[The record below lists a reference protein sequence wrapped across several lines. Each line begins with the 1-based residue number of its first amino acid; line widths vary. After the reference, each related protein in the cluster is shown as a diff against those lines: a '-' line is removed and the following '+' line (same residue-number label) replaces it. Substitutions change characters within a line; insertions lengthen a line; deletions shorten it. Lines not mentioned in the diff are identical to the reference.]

1 MLEIQIKDD
10 KIFAPIKD
18 KWLIATPEEK
28 VRQKII
34 CKLVNHYG
42 YSLDQMAQE
51 MQVSNSQRGQGKAR
65 ADIVIWKN
73 AKEKQGNKNAFIVV
87 ECKAENITVKEEDY
101 FQGLNY
107 ATWAKATFF
116 ITTNEKNIKF
126 FKINKE
132 IIPDELDEILDIP
145 KAEDVDNQAKIN
157 KILSQTKTFTRDEF
171 TTLLQKCHNII
182 RNNDKLS
189 PEAAFDEISKILFMK
204 IRYERNPDED
214 AIFSK
219 DHFEKKEKDYEK
231 NIKPTLVSEAD
242 KVPFMQF
249 LFRQTKKEFANDDL
263 FDENDT
269 IKIRQHS
276 FEQIVKELEK
286 YNLSDTSDDIKGI
299 AFEKFLGRTFRGEL
313 GQFFTPRPLVDFMVE
328 TLDPEEGETICDP
341 CCGSGGFLIKAFEYV
356 REKIENDIHQ
366 QKLKAKEIYLEK
378 DFERLSESQKEE
390 SIKRVNRLIAELN
403 KDLDLKN
410 TEGRLNN
417 LSANSIFGTDANPRM
432 ARTSK
437 MNMIMHGDGHSGLHH
452 NDGLLNVN
460 GIFEDRFDVILTNPP
475 FGSRVGKEVKITESD
490 KYKDQTK
497 IAYYKEKYGDEYTQA
512 LKQVND
518 NLNKPILDLFDVGKF
533 SGLTEVLFME
543 RCLKLLKKGGRM
555 GIVLPE
561 GVLNNSNL
569 QKIREYFEGRAKIIL
584 IVSIPQDVF
593 ISAKAT
599 VKPSLVFLKKFSEE
613 EEKEFAKA
621 KKQSEKQ
628 AKENYQQE
636 LENIENLDLSKKEK
650 ANKIKET
657 ESKITDES
665 KKLIKEK
672 FNYQIPI
679 AEVKQAGISTTGE
692 LCKNELVDVVKEFKQ
707 FRQKN
712 DIWQNPSKQEFSY
725 LIADN
730 GIKKLKNGDD
740 E

>member
-1 MLEIQIKDD
+1 MLGIQIKDD
-10 KIFAPIKD
+10 RIFAPLKD

-28 VRQKII
+28 VRQKVI

-42 YSLDQMAQE
+42 YSLDQMTQE

-73 AKEKQGNKNAFIVV
+73 IEDKQKNKNAFIVV

-145 KAEDVDNQAKIN
+145 KAEDADNQAKIN

-219 DHFEKKEKDYEK
+219 EHFEKKEKYHEK
-231 NIKPTLVSEAD
+231 NIKPNLSEAD
-242 KVPFMQF
+242 QVPFMQF

-366 QKLKAKEIYLEK
+366 QKTKIKETYLEK
-378 DFERLSESQKEE
+378 DFEKLSENQKET
-390 SIKRVNRLIAELN
+390 SIKKVNKLIANIN

-410 TEGRLNN
+410 TPTQEW
-417 LSANSIFGTDANPRM
+417 
-432 ARTSK
+432 
-437 MNMIMHGDGHSGLHH
+437 
-452 NDGLLNVN
+452 
-460 GIFEDRFDVILTNPP
+460 
-475 FGSRVGKEVKITESD
+475 KE
-490 KYKDQTK
+490 
-497 IAYYKEKYGDEYTQA
+497 
-512 LKQVND
+512 
-518 NLNKPILDLFDVGKF
+518 
-533 SGLTEVLFME
+533 
-543 RCLKLLKKGGRM
+543 
-555 GIVLPE
+555 
-561 GVLNNSNL
+561 L
-569 QKIREYFEGRAKIIL
+569 QK
-584 IVSIPQDVF
+584 
-593 ISAKAT
+593 
-599 VKPSLVFLKKFSEE
+599 
-613 EEKEFAKA
+613 
-621 KKQSEKQ
+621 
-628 AKENYQQE
+628 
-636 LENIENLDLSKKEK
+636 
-650 ANKIKET
+650 
-657 ESKITDES
+657 
-665 KKLIKEK
+665 
-672 FNYQIPI
+672 
-679 AEVKQAGISTTGE
+679 
-692 LCKNELVDVVKEFKQ
+692 
-707 FRQKN
+707 
-712 DIWQNPSKQEFSY
+712 
-725 LIADN
+725 
-730 GIKKLKNGDD
+730 
-740 E
+740 